1 MDSKL
6 QASLDAVRQ
15 AGARA
20 GTAAKT
26 GSEPSRALKTVL
38 DFPFRI
44 DLGDETRARV
54 GALFESVKATPA
66 EGDWPSLY
74 REALAVCQLAAGE
87 IDARAGRLQ
96 RDSITIAEE
105 SERANRTAGSG
116 HSRTEEARRDA
127 HRAAQR
133 VAKDW
138 TERTR
143 RQLEHVNYECVST
156 ATTTLEREGVQ
167 MHPPPGLLPP
177 ATEQSLTLSAR
188 PDWWHRYA
196 SYVQQ
201 SCDRWTQVTSHGL
214 ESGLREALSA
224 SMQAS
229 GAGVPLSEPGSAR
242 AAPDTDMLLG
252 GRPPPQQVVEVPGLL
267 ATAFLRV
274 RSVGFTVMGILTLA
288 GVFGLGAGKAR
299 SPPPA
304 PAAVEPP
311 GVAKS
316 ENPPLDPETLK
327 VALVVAGLF
336 LLCIGIYQAIATQRK
351 ERDKGVAAQRQ
362 ALDAYIRA
370 EVQRMLER
378 HRGKLERFVQARIE
392 DWEAAIDAH
401 HAAHVLPRLERDSAE
416 HVESLRELKLR
427 ATAVNDELS
436 KARSQRATLQ
446 SAWVE
451 LQSQARDLGVGQ

>member
-66 EGDWPSLY
+66 DGDWPSLY
-74 REALAVCQLAAGE
+74 REALAVCQLAADE

-143 RQLEHVNYECVST
+143 RRIEHVIYECVST

-242 AAPDTDMLLG
+242 AAG
-252 GRPPPQQVVEVPGLL
+252 G
-267 ATAFLRV
+267 
-274 RSVGFTVMGILTLA
+274 
-288 GVFGLGAGKAR
+288 
-299 SPPPA
+299 
-304 PAAVEPP
+304 
-311 GVAKS
+311 
-316 ENPPLDPETLK
+316 
-327 VALVVAGLF
+327 
-336 LLCIGIYQAIATQRK
+336 
-351 ERDKGVAAQRQ
+351 
-362 ALDAYIRA
+362 
-370 EVQRMLER
+370 
-378 HRGKLERFVQARIE
+378 
-392 DWEAAIDAH
+392 
-401 HAAHVLPRLERDSAE
+401 
-416 HVESLRELKLR
+416 
-427 ATAVNDELS
+427 
-436 KARSQRATLQ
+436 
-446 SAWVE
+446 
-451 LQSQARDLGVGQ
+451 